1 MYNLLVIL
9 FTLYPTTFIYNSI
22 PSAYADK
29 LDSLAP
35 AGFTFFLAHL
45 IVFGI
50 IFFLVYSVL
59 KKFITIGFMSSGKTN
74 FIGISLIV
82 LMILA
87 VVTIIFYTVLPGQ
100 AVYASPKFVDD
111 YVLSQ
116 PFTLILLLL
125 PFGYLFFD

>member
-1 MYNLLVIL
+1 MYNLLVFL
-9 FTLYPTTFIYNSI
+9 FSLYPTSFIYNTI
-22 PSAYADK
+22 PSAYLEK

-35 AGFTFFLAHL
+35 AGFMFFVAHL

-50 IFFLVYSVL
+50 IFFVVYSVL
-59 KKFITIGFMSSGKTN
+59 KKFITIGFMTRSKTN
-74 FIGISLIV
+74 FIGITLAV

-87 VVTIIFYTVLPGQ
+87 VVVIIFYTVLPG
-100 AVYASPKFVDD
+100 ASVYAAPKLVDD
-111 YVLSQ
+111 YILSQ